1 MKPVRSSFKEVG
13 KMKSSAK
20 SILKQ
25 AAVAESGQAKAIITK
40 QPLKKTSAAETEKL
54 WLEDG
59 TLNPQTK
66 LISPEKQI
74 ELKSVRQQIID
85 QAKKDA
91 ERLKQQGYQAGEA
104 AGQKAGYQAGYQKGL
119 SAGQQAAEKI
129 TAQAEKNMQTAMTTT
144 QKYVLERKRELMQFV
159 IKMAETLVKK
169 ELDQDPTAINAI
181 LQPILLQM
189 QQPEQLLIIRAHP
202 RYHQQLER
210 QMKLEKQKLPGF
222 RYLILDDA
230 DKSAYQ
236 VSVESDEGLTSFD
249 LGQELERFLQQAE
262 KQVI

>member
-1 MKPVRSSFKEVG
+1 MKL
-13 KMKSSAK
+13 SAK

-40 QPLKKTSAAETEKL
+40 RPQKEKSATADKKL

-59 TLNPQTK
+59 TLNPQTN
-66 LISPEKQI
+66 LISSEKKV
-74 ELKSVRQQIID
+74 ELKSIRQQVLD
-85 QAKKDA
+85 QAHQDA
-91 ERLKQQGYQAGEA
+91 EKLKKQGYQAGNA

-119 SAGQQAAEKI
+119 AAGQKLAEQLTVQAKQNVKYSL
-129 TAQAEKNMQTAMTTT
+129 TAAHDYVVDKQAE
-144 QKYVLERKRELMQFV
+144 LMKFAV
-159 IKMAETLVKK
+159 EMAEVLVKRK
-169 ELDQDPTAINAI
+169 LDQDPAAISA
-181 LQPILLQM
+181 LLEPMLLKM
-189 QQPEQLLIIRAHP
+189 QQPEQLLTIHAHP

-249 LGQELERFLQQAE
+249 LAQELERFLQQTE
-262 KQVI
+262 K

>member
-1 MKPVRSSFKEVG
+1 
-13 KMKSSAK
+13 MKSSAK

-40 QPLKKTSAAETEKL
+40 QPLKNQSADKTESL
-54 WLEDG
+54 WLKDG

-66 LISPEKQI
+66 LISPEKQL

-91 ERLKQQGYQAGEA
+91 ERLKQQGYQTGEA
-104 AGQKAGYQAGYQKGL
+104 DGQKAGYQAGYQKGL
-119 SAGQQAAEKI
+119 SAGQQAAEKL

-144 QKYVLERKRELMQFV
+144 RKYVLERKRELMQFV

-189 QQPEQLLIIRAHP
+189 QQPAHP

-236 VSVESDEGLTSFD
+236 VSVESDEGVTTFD
-249 LGQELERFLQQAE
+249 LSKELERFLKQAE
-262 KQVI
+262 R

>member
-1 MKPVRSSFKEVG
+1 MKL
-13 KMKSSAK
+13 SAK

-40 QPLKKTSAAETEKL
+40 QPQKEKSATADEKL

-59 TLNPQTK
+59 TLNPQTN
-66 LISPEKQI
+66 LISSEKKV
-74 ELKSVRQQIID
+74 ELKSIRQQVLD
-85 QAKKDA
+85 QAHQDA
-91 ERLKQQGYQAGEA
+91 EKLKKQGYQAGNA

-119 SAGQQAAEKI
+119 AAGQKLAEQLTVQAKQNVKYSL
-129 TAQAEKNMQTAMTTT
+129 TAAHDYVVDKQAE
-144 QKYVLERKRELMQFV
+144 LMKFAV
-159 IKMAETLVKK
+159 EMAEVLVKRK
-169 ELDQDPTAINAI
+169 LDQDPAAISA
-181 LQPILLQM
+181 LLEPMLLKM
-189 QQPEQLLIIRAHP
+189 QQPEQLLTIHAHP

-249 LGQELERFLQQAE
+249 LAQELERFLQQTE
-262 KQVI
+262 K